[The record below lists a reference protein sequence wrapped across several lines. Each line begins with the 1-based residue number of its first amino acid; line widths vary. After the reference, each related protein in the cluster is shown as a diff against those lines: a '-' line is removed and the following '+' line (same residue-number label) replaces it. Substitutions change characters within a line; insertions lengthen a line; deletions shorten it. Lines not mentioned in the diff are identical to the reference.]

1 MERLDFEQAL
11 NNLVCQILDV
21 DKFDND
27 INILGKI
34 AAYDI
39 LYILSF
45 IESHCKITLEQLFKN
60 IQYTDMSIHGLT
72 DQVYDLIGD

>member
-11 NNLVCQILDV
+11 NNLVCKILDV
-21 DKFDND
+21 EKFDND
-27 INILGKI
+27 TNILGKI

-39 LYILSF
+39 LYILNF
-45 IESHCKITLEQLFKN
+45 IESHCNITPELLFRN
-60 IQYTDMSIHGLT
+60 MQYTDMSIHGLA